1 MLKTNLLKKIVNHVR
16 NREYMSGVERD
27 QSRIKATGE
36 IFTPTALVQSM
47 LDNIPQDDFKD
58 PLKTFLDP
66 SCGDG
71 QFLSEILI
79 RKVENDIEFDIA
91 LSKIFGVDIMQDNC
105 IECIKRIYMVNES
118 DIDILEN
125 DDIPADWKHSAVT
138 AVFKVNDKITNII
151 CADGIKYNYK
161 FYEQIIDADPV
172 NIKKSK
178 KEQIVK
184 EPNVSVKE
192 IALRDLLFTY
202 LD

>member
-1 MLKTNLLKKIVNHVR
+1 VINHV
-16 NREYMSGVERD
+16 
-27 QSRIKATGE
+27 KATGE

-47 LDNIPQDDFKD
+47 LDNIPQGDFKD

-79 RKVENDIEFDIA
+79 RKVENNIEFDIA
-91 LSKIFGVDIMQDNC
+91 LSTIFGVDIMQDNC
-105 IECIKRIYMVNES
+105 IECIKRIYMVDET
-118 DIDILEN
+118 DISILEG
-125 DDIPADWKHSAVT
+125 DDIPDDWKHSSVT
-138 AVFKVNDKITNII
+138 AVFKVNGKITNIV

-161 FYEQIIDADPV
+161 FYEQIIDAAPV
-172 NIKKSK
+172 KI
-178 KEQIVK
+178 K
-184 EPNVSVKE
+184 EPKVSVKE